1 MSRND
6 ACTDLTRSIL
16 TVQVVPET
24 ASQPLHPANPESI
37 DGVASRITVVPN
49 AYDSEQSEPQLIPAG
64 VEVTVPAPSPDLV
77 TVSAKFC
84 RLNVAATDLTALMVT
99 VHVEPETVA
108 HPVQP
113 MKVEPRAGEA
123 VSVTAVPLA

>member
-1 MSRND
+1 
-6 ACTDLTRSIL
+6 L
-16 TVQVVPET
+16 
-24 ASQPLHPANPESI
+24 NPESG
-37 DGVASRITVVPN
+37 DGVASRVTVVPN
-49 AYDSEQSEPQLIPAG
+49 EYDSEQSEPQLIPAG
-64 VEVTVPAPSPDLV
+64 VEVTVPPPSPDLV

-99 VHVEPETVA
+99 VHVEAETVS

-113 MKVEPRAGEA
+113 RKVEPRAGEA